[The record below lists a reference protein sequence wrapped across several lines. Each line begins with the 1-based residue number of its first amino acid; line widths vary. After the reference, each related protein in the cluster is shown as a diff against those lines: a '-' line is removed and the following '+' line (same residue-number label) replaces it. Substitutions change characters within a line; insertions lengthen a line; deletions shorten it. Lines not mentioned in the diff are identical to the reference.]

1 MRRLLLCA
9 VFLLATLVPQTVHA
23 AVILSFSQNGGLNL
37 FTGNETLGTTVLN
50 ADFIPVTITTLD
62 ENAVNL
68 LAFFSLD
75 ATSTASVTN
84 QGNNIYTQPYS
95 GTFSI
100 TSTAGGGTNYLSGV
114 FSGIDLG
121 ILGGTTMVL
130 GATQP
135 PGSLTFTSDIAGMP
149 LDVARAMALGLT
161 NVFPAVSIS
170 NNSFAD
176 FSAAVAGNFS
186 ANDTPPPPPPVV
198 PEPATMVMLGT
209 GLAALYARRRKA
221 SKSTPVA

>member
-68 LAFFSLD
+68 QAFFSLD

-100 TSTAGGGTNYLSGV
+100 TSVAGGGTNYLSGI

-135 PGSLTFTSDIAGMP
+135 PGSLTFTSDVAGMDLNVP
-149 LDVARAMALGLT
+149 RAMALGLT
-161 NVFPAVSIS
+161 NVSPAVAIS

-186 ANDTPPPPPPVV
+186 AGPQSDVEPV